1 MININTIS
9 IALGAFFLI
18 FTVVQFFR
26 LQKITAKG
34 VRTSAIIKDFIYA
47 ETNIYFPVLE
57 YTTKYGQVINNK
69 SYVGSKKNRQQIGDK
84 VAIIYNPDKPEE
96 FLLDTG
102 VDKYWKIIGS
112 LIAGIAFM
120 ATGLFQLW

>member
-1 MININTIS
+1 MNTIS

-18 FTVVQFFR
+18 FAIFQFFR
-26 LQKITAKG
+26 FIKITAKG
-34 VRTSAIIKDFIYA
+34 VRTNAIIKDFKYA
-47 ETNIYFPVLE
+47 QSNMYFPVLE
-57 YTTKYGQVINNK
+57 YTTKYGQVINKK

-84 VAIIYNPDKPEE
+84 VAIIYNPDKPDE

-102 VDKYWKIIGS
+102 IDKYWKIIGS